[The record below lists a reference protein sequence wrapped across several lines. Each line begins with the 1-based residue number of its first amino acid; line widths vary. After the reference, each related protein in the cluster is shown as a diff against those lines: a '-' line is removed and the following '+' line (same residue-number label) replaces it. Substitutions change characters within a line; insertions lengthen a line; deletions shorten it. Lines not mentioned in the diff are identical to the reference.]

1 MMSGSTPW
9 LTILLLLPLLA
20 AAAVAAMP
28 SGDAERVKRVAL
40 AGSLVPLGVI
50 VYLGMRFVSASDGGS
65 AFQFSEA
72 HSWIPAFGVHYALGV
87 DGVALALMAM
97 SAVLVPAAILAG
109 WNDVEERGSGSVKEY
124 FAWMLVLE
132 TFIFGVFA
140 ATDVF
145 LFYVFFEAMLIPV
158 YFLIGRF
165 GGPRRVYA
173 AVKFFLYSLL
183 GGLVML
189 ASLIGLY
196 VVSGQQLS
204 APSFSLF
211 DLVNLDL
218 PAGTEK
224 WLFLGFFLAF
234 AIKAPLVPVHTWLP
248 DAAEQGTPAT
258 TTLLV
263 GVLDKVGTFGMLHLC
278 LPLFPGASAW
288 FAPTVLVLGVV
299 GVIYGAIVAIGQ
311 QDMRRLIAYTSVSH
325 FGFIAIGVFAMTTLG
340 QSGASFYMVS
350 HGFSTAALLLIA
362 GFLISRRKSA
372 RIEDFG
378 GVQKVAPVL
387 AGLFLLSGLSAL
399 ALPGMSSFVSEFM
412 VLQGVF
418 QRHPAVAVV
427 ATLGIVLAAVYVL
440 HMYRRTMTGP
450 VTGPAA
456 SVRDLSGREVAAVAP
471 LIALILALGFFPQ
484 PVLNLVNSTSSWVME
499 HVGATDPQATVTKAG
514 K

>member
-1 MMSGSTPW
+1 MTSTPW
-9 LTILLLLPLLA
+9 LTILLVLPLV
-20 AAAVAAMP
+20 AAAVVAALP
-28 SGDAERVKRVAL
+28 SSQAETVKRVAL
-40 AGSLVPLGVI
+40 VGSLVPLALVA
-50 VYLGMRFVSASDGGS
+50 YLGLNFDQTSDGGS
-65 AFQFSEA
+65 TFQFIEA
-72 HSWIPAFGVHYALGV
+72 RSWIPAFGVHYALGV
-87 DGVALALMAM
+87 DGVALALIAM
-97 SAVLVPAAILAG
+97 SAVLVPAAMLAG

-132 TFIFGVFA
+132 SLIFGVFA

-196 VVSGQQLS
+196 VVSGEQLS

-218 PAGTEK
+218 APGTEK
-224 WLFLGFFLAF
+224 WLFMGFFLAF

-278 LPLFPGASAW
+278 LPMFPHASRW
-288 FAPTVLVLGVV
+288 FAPTVLVLGVA

-311 QDMRRLIAYTSVSH
+311 HDMRRLIAYTSVSH
-325 FGFIAIGVFAMTTLG
+325 FGFIAIGVFVMTTLG

-362 GFLISRRKSA
+362 GFLISRRGSA

-378 GVQKVAPVL
+378 GMQKVAPIL
-387 AGLFLLSGLSAL
+387 AGTFLLAGLSAL

-412 VLQGVF
+412 VLQGAF
-418 QRHPAVAVV
+418 LRHPVIAII

-440 HMYRRTMTGP
+440 HMYRRVMTG
-450 VTGPAA
+450 
-456 SVRDLSGREVAAVAP
+456 SVSDSVAHLSDLRGREVAAVAP
-471 LIALILALGFFPQ
+471 LLALILALGFFPQ

-499 HVGATDPQATVTKAG
+499 HVGVSDPQPTVAKAG
-514 K
+514 Q

>member
-1 MMSGSTPW
+1 MMSSIPW
-9 LTILLLLPLLA
+9 LTLLLLLPLLA
-20 AAAVAAMP
+20 AAVVALLP
-28 SGDAERVKRVAL
+28 GENAETVKRVAL
-40 AGSLVPLGVI
+40 VGALAPLGFVI
-50 VYLGMRFVSASDGGS
+50 YLGTKFVQASDGGS
-65 AFQFSEA
+65 TFQFIED
-72 HSWIPAFGVHYALGV
+72 HIWIKSFGVHYALGV
-87 DGVALALMAM
+87 DGVALALIAM
-97 SAVLVPAAILAG
+97 SAVLVPAAMLAG

-132 TFIFGVFA
+132 TFMFGVFA

-145 LFYVFFEAMLIPV
+145 LFYVFFEAMLVPV

-196 VVSGQQLS
+196 VISGDQLQS
-204 APSFSLF
+204 PSFALW
-211 DLVNLDL
+211 DVVNLDIA
-218 PAGTEK
+218 PGTEK
-224 WLFLGFFLAF
+224 WLFMGFFIAF

-278 LPLFPGASAW
+278 LPLFPEASKW
-288 FAPTVLVLGVV
+288 FAPVVLVLGVA
-299 GVIYGAIVAIGQ
+299 GILYGAIVAIGQ

-325 FGFIAIGVFAMTTLG
+325 FGFIAIGVFVMTTLG

-362 GFLISRRKSA
+362 GFLMSRRGSA
-372 RIEDFG
+372 RIDAFG

-387 AGLFLLSGLSAL
+387 AGLFLVAGLSSL
-399 ALPGMSSFVSEFM
+399 ALPGLSSFVSEFM

-418 QRHPAVAVV
+418 QRHVV
-427 ATLGIVLAAVYVL
+427 TAALATIGIVLAATYIL
-440 HMYRRTMTGP
+440 LMYKRTMTGP
-450 VTGPAA
+450 VA
-456 SVRDLSGREVAAVAP
+456 SAVASMRDLKGREVAAIAP
-471 LIALILALGFFPQ
+471 LIALIIALGFFPQ
-484 PVLNLVNSTSSWVME
+484 PVLNLTNPTSAWVMQQ
-499 HVGATDPQATVTKAG
+499 VGASDPQPTVTEAG
-514 K
+514 R

>member
-1 MMSGSTPW
+1 MTSTPW
-9 LTILLLLPLLA
+9 LTILLVLPLV
-20 AAAVAAMP
+20 AAAVVAALP
-28 SGDAERVKRVAL
+28 SSQAETVKRVAL
-40 AGSLVPLGVI
+40 VGSLVPLALVA
-50 VYLGMRFVSASDGGS
+50 YLGLNFDQTSDGGS
-65 AFQFSEA
+65 TFQFIEA
-72 HSWIPAFGVHYALGV
+72 RSWIPAFGVHYALGV
-87 DGVALALMAM
+87 DGVALALIAM
-97 SAVLVPAAILAG
+97 SAVLVPAAMLAG

-132 TFIFGVFA
+132 SLIFGVFA

-196 VVSGQQLS
+196 VVSGEQLS

-218 PAGTEK
+218 APGTEK
-224 WLFLGFFLAF
+224 WLFMGFFLAF

-278 LPLFPGASAW
+278 LPMFPHASRW
-288 FAPTVLVLGVV
+288 FAPTVLVLGVA

-311 QDMRRLIAYTSVSH
+311 HDMRRLIAYTSVSH
-325 FGFIAIGVFAMTTLG
+325 FGFIAIGVFVMTTLG

-362 GFLISRRKSA
+362 GFLISRRGSA

-378 GVQKVAPVL
+378 GMQKVAPIL
-387 AGLFLLSGLSAL
+387 AGTFLLAGLSAL

-412 VLQGVF
+412 VLQGAF
-418 QRHPAVAVV
+418 LRHPVIAII

-440 HMYRRTMTGP
+440 HMYRRVMTG
-450 VTGPAA
+450 
-456 SVRDLSGREVAAVAP
+456 SVSDSVAHLSDLRGREVAAVAP
-471 LIALILALGFFPQ
+471 LLAVILALGFFPQ

-499 HVGATDPQATVTKAG
+499 HVGVSDPQPTVAKAG
-514 K
+514 Q